1 MKGSFLSVVGI
12 IANPSAGK
20 DIRRLVSESRFV
32 SNQEK
37 INIIRRVI
45 SALIKMDIE
54 HILLMPD
61 YGNLTR
67 EAIKDI
73 DKTDIFEFI
82 SIPVFNSEQDTTKAA
97 RIMEE
102 KGAGAIVTLGGD
114 GTNRATVLGTSMVPI
129 MPISTGTNNA
139 FPVTI
144 EGTLAGI
151 CAASVAKGQVDIE
164 ICAPL
169 CRKLS
174 VSVDGA
180 LLDVALVDVAVS
192 NKRFVGSR
200 AIWDTSSVSDLY
212 LAKASPETIGL
223 SSIGGFLN
231 PLLNSDD
238 FGLHVELAGKPTQQV
253 LAPVIPGK
261 LERIGIS
268 SFEKMPFQQPFT
280 VSGKQCTLALDG
292 ERAIPLKE
300 DQVATICVSRDGPP
314 VIDSY
319 KTLLAA
325 AEGGI
330 FIRDIL

>member
-1 MKGSFLSVVGI
+1 MSVVGI

-20 DIRRLVSESRFV
+20 DIRRLVSESRFI

-45 SALIKMDIE
+45 SSLVQLEIE
-54 HILLMPD
+54 SILLMPD
-61 YGNLTR
+61 YGNLAK
-67 EAIKDI
+67 EAIKEMNYV
-73 DKTDIFEFI
+73 DIFEFI
-82 SIPVFNSEQDTTKAA
+82 NIPVFNSEQDTTKAA
-97 RIMEE
+97 KIMEE
-102 KGAGAIVTLGGD
+102 KGASAIVTLGGD
-114 GTNRATVLGTSMVPI
+114 GTNRAAALGTSKVPL

-144 EGTLAGI
+144 EGTLAGV
-151 CAASVAKGQVDIE
+151 CAAVVAKGQVDIE
-164 ICAPL
+164 VCAPL

-174 VSVDGA
+174 VSVDGT
-180 LLDVALVDVAVS
+180 LSDVALVDVAVS
-192 NKRFVGSR
+192 DKRFVGSR

-212 LAKASPETIGL
+212 LAKASPQTIGL

-231 PLLNSDD
+231 PLLDDDD
-238 FGLHVELAGKPTQQV
+238 FGLHVEIEGNPTQHV

-261 LERIGIS
+261 LERVGIRC
-268 SFEKMPFQQPFT
+268 FEKMPFLQPFT

-292 ERAIPLKE
+292 ERTIPLKE

-314 VIDSY
+314 VIDSD

-325 AEGGI
+325 AGSGI
-330 FIRDIL
+330 FIRDV